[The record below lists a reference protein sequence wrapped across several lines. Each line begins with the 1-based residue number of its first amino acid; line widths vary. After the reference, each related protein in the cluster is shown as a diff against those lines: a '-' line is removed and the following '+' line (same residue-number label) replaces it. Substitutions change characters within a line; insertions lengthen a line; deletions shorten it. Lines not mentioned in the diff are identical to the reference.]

1 MLIQDMFYKKIE
13 RDIKGVIK
21 VGQADEENVYQE
33 LEEYVVTSELSK
45 YMSRFFD
52 AYKRG
57 VSGSTDKMGVWISGF
72 FGSGKSHFLK
82 ILSYILSDKKVTD
95 DKGKEIDA
103 ASFFLD
109 GVKVTDTSLADK
121 IRTAAELSGNTDVIL
136 FNIDSK
142 STSDSK
148 MNKEAIK
155 DVLMK
160 VFNDYLGYCGS
171 IPFLAEFER
180 KIDLDGKYEDFKNK
194 FEEINGSPW
203 IEARED
209 YYFIQDEIIET
220 VVSLGIMSESE
231 AKNWAENAQNTYSLS
246 IDKFADYVKKY
257 CESKGKNHHVLFL
270 VDEIGQY
277 IADDSQL
284 MVNLQTVTEDL
295 GTACRGKAWVVVTS
309 QQDIDSITKTMGDDF
324 SKIQGRFDT
333 RIALSS
339 ANVDEVIRKRILY
352 KDDKARVLL
361 GTLYKDSIDT
371 LSHIISFSQGTP
383 EMPFYKDENDF
394 VEVYPF
400 IPYQFKLLGNVLTS
414 IRQYSSSGKHLAD
427 GERSMLAL
435 FKEAAVAYKDENEGV
450 LIPFNAF
457 YSALDD
463 FIDHTHRI
471 VITGAARN
479 SRLDS
484 FDVELLKVLF
494 MIKHVNNFDGN
505 VENLTTLMITSISE
519 DTLELKKKIEGSL
532 RKLCDEMLIQ
542 EDGGKY
548 VFLTNEEQE
557 AENAIRSI
565 HVEGSEVV
573 NYVAKMIFDD
583 DLLPFTNSRFK
594 YNNRHMF
601 LFNQQIDDRMYHNV
615 NQNDPIGL
623 HILTA
628 YSGKEDEYTLGT
640 MSMTEKNVI
649 VRLSDNYPYLSE
661 IEEMMKIEAF
671 LSKPD
676 FANLIDY
683 DTIAAAKRRV
693 RTDKAKRIKD
703 YIRFSL
709 ETSDIYVHGSKVST
723 NAKEAGTRI
732 SDAFRKLIEAQ
743 YSKLNDMKTEPS
755 SSDIMDLLK
764 RSKTQMKLDIKEEN
778 PNQYALSEL
787 IDKIRYAS
795 AHGAKYSIKQALD
808 NFMAAPYGYTEE
820 DIEYLIADLYKDGQ
834 ISLKMNSVVY
844 SPASTP
850 ADEIFKYITKREY
863 REKVL
868 LDIKAVPNNKWVKSV
883 KDVTRDFFGKTVIS
897 DDTDALMRDFRINES
912 QKKQELLG
920 IIAEDYGAGS
930 ELPGRSV
937 IEKAISLI
945 GDTCDIGD
953 PMTFYKRV
961 DELYDDFDETSED
974 LSNLL
979 SFLNGSQKK
988 IYEKACKIYRIF
1000 DKSRNF
1006 IADQEIIGYAENIR
1020 TIKKMEKPYKQ
1031 IPKMDEAAKSLE
1043 DAMLTLLELAAEEV
1057 RPSVQDDFKIAR
1069 EAVTDDRPYAER
1081 MLNEITTKFNALLE
1095 KVDRSNDIAALK
1107 GIPSESTAMLD
1118 ILINK
1123 INTEEAF
1130 YQQSMQPDVPD
1141 APEKA
1146 KKPVKI
1152 VPPAPK
1158 TITVP
1163 VRSLTNN
1170 KTFTIRNEADI
1181 DAFVEEMRSNLKKK
1195 LEDNVVIKL
1204 S

>member
-1 MLIQDMFYKKIE
+1 MLIQDMFNKKIE

-52 AYKRG
+52 AYKKG
-57 VSGSTDKMGVWISGF
+57 VSGNTDKMGVWISGF

-82 ILSYILSDKKVTD
+82 ILSYILSDKKVITD
-95 DKGKEIDA
+95 TGRETNA

-109 GVKVTDTSLADK
+109 GVKVTDKTLADK
-121 IRTAAELSGNTDVIL
+121 IRTAAELSGDTDVIL

-148 MNKEAIK
+148 QNKEAIK
-155 DVLMK
+155 DVFMK

-180 KIDLDGKYEDFKNK
+180 RIDLDGKYEDFKNK

-203 IEARED
+203 VDARED
-209 YYFIQDEIIET
+209 YYFIQDEIVET

-270 VDEIGQY
+270 ADEIGQY

-333 RIALSS
+333 RISLSS
-339 ANVDEVIRKRILY
+339 ANADEVIRKRILY

-371 LSHIISFSQGTP
+371 LKHIISFSQGTP

-435 FKEAAVAYKDENEGV
+435 FKEAAMAYKDENEGV

-471 VITGAARN
+471 VITGAGRN
-479 SRLDS
+479 ARLDH

-532 RKLCDEMLIQ
+532 CKLCDEMLVQ

-548 VFLTNEEQE
+548 IFLTNEEQE

-583 DLLPFTNSRFK
+583 DLLPFTNSKFK
-594 YNNRHMF
+594 YNNRYMF

-671 LSKPD
+671 LNKPD

-703 YIRFSL
+703 YIRFAL

-723 NAKEAGTRI
+723 NAKEAGARI

-755 SSDIMDLLK
+755 SNDIMELLK
-764 RSKTQMKLDIKEEN
+764 KSKTQMKLDITEEN
-778 PNQYALSEL
+778 PNRYALSEL

-795 AHGAKYSIKQALD
+795 VHGAKYSIKQAFD
-808 NFMAAPYGYTEE
+808 HFMAAPYGYTEE

-850 ADEIFKYITKREY
+850 AEEIFKYITKREY

-868 LDIKAVPNNKWVKSV
+868 LDIKAVPNNKWIKAV

-897 DDTDALMRDFRINES
+897 DDTDVLMRDFRTNGS
-912 QKKQELLG
+912 QKKQELLK
-920 IIAEDYGAGS
+920 IIAQNYGAGS
-930 ELPGRSV
+930 ELPGRAV
-937 IEKAISLI
+937 IDKAIRLI
-945 GDTCDIGD
+945 DDSCDIGD

-961 DELYDDFDETSED
+961 DELYDDFDETAED
-974 LSNLL
+974 LSNLM
-979 SFLNGSQKK
+979 SFLGGSQKN
-988 IYEKACKIYRIF
+988 IYENACRIYSVF
-1000 DKSRNF
+1000 DKSKNF
-1006 IADQEIIGYAENIR
+1006 IADPKIIEYAENIR
-1020 TIKKMEKPYKQ
+1020 KIKKIEKPYKQ
-1031 IPKMDEAAKSLE
+1031 IPKMDEAAKNLGN
-1043 DAMLTLLELAAEEV
+1043 AILTLLEQAAEEV
-1057 RPSVQDDFKIAR
+1057 KPSVQEDFTIAK
-1069 EAVTDDRPYAER
+1069 EAVIADRPYAER
-1081 MLNEITTKFNALLE
+1081 MLNEINAKFHALFE
-1095 KVDRSNDIAALK
+1095 KADRSNDIAALK
-1107 GIPSESTAMLD
+1107 GIPSESTAMLT

-1123 INTEEAF
+1123 INAEEAF
-1130 YQQSMQPDVPD
+1130 YQQSIQSD
-1141 APEKA
+1141 APDDSEEPEKLGKVLSPIPRTVA
-1146 KKPVKI
+1146 
-1152 VPPAPK
+1152 
-1158 TITVP
+1158 VP

-1181 DAFVEEMRSNLKKK
+1181 DAFVEEVRENLKKK
-1195 LEDNVVIKL
+1195 LGDDVVIKL

>member
-21 VGQADEENVYQE
+21 VGQADDENVYQE
-33 LEEYVVTSELSK
+33 LEEYVVTTELSK

-52 AYKRG
+52 AYKRS

-82 ILSYILSDKKVTD
+82 ILSYILSNKKVIDET
-95 DKGKEIDA
+95 GKEVDA

-109 GVKVTDTSLADK
+109 GVKVTDKSLVDK
-121 IRTAAELSGNTDVIL
+121 IRTAAQLSDDTDVIL

-155 DVLMK
+155 DVFMK

-180 KIDLDGKYEDFKNK
+180 KIDLDGKYEDFKQR
-194 FEEINGSPW
+194 FEEINGSSW
-203 IEARED
+203 AETRED

-220 VVSLGIMSESE
+220 VVSLDIMSESE
-231 AKNWAENAQNTYSLS
+231 ARNWAENAQNTYSLS

-257 CESKGKNHHVLFL
+257 CESKGKNHHILFL

-295 GTACRGKAWVVVTS
+295 GTACRGKAWVIVTS

-361 GTLYKDSIDT
+361 TTLYKDSIDM
-371 LSHIISFSQGTP
+371 LKHIISFSQGTP

-400 IPYQFKLLGNVLTS
+400 IPYQFKLLGTVLTS

-435 FKEAAVAYKDENEGV
+435 FKEAAVTYKDEEEGI

-463 FIDHTHRI
+463 FIDHTHRV

-505 VENLTTLMITSISE
+505 VENLTTLMISSIFE
-519 DTLELKKKIEGSL
+519 DTLELKKKIEKSL
-532 RKLCDEMLIQ
+532 HKLCDEMLVQ

-548 VFLTNEEQE
+548 IFLTNEEQE

-565 HVEGSEVV
+565 HVESSEVV
-573 NYVAKMIFDD
+573 NYVANIVFDEI
-583 DLLPFTNSRFK
+583 LSFTNSKFK
-594 YNNRHMF
+594 YDNRHMF

-615 NQNDPIGL
+615 NINDSIGL

-640 MSMTEKNVI
+640 MSMTEKSII

-671 LSKPD
+671 LTKSEYS
-676 FANLIDY
+676 NLIDY
-683 DTIAAAKRRV
+683 DSIAAAKRRV

-703 YIRFSL
+703 YLRYSL
-709 ETSDIYVHGSKVST
+709 ETADIYVHGSKINT
-723 NAKEAGTRI
+723 KAKEAVTRI
-732 SDAFRKLIEAQ
+732 GDAFKKLIEVQ

-755 SSDIMDLLK
+755 SSDILNLLK
-764 RSKTQMKLDIKEEN
+764 KSGTQIRLDIKEEN

-795 AHGAKYSIKQALD
+795 AHGVKYSVKQVLD
-808 NFMAAPYGYTEE
+808 NFMAPPYGYTEE
-820 DIEYLIADLYKDGQ
+820 DIEYLIADLFKNGR
-834 ISLKMNSVVY
+834 ISLKINSVVY
-844 SPASTP
+844 SPVSTP
-850 ADEIFKYITKREY
+850 AEDAFKYITKREY

-868 LDIKAVPNNKWVKSV
+868 LDIKAVPNNKWVKAV
-883 KDVTRDFFGKTVIS
+883 KDIIRDFFGKTVIS
-897 DDTDALMRDFRINES
+897 DDTDVLMRDFRTNGS

-920 IIAEDYGAGS
+920 VIAKDYGTDS
-930 ELPGRSV
+930 EFPGRSV
-937 IEKAISLI
+937 IDKAIRLI
-945 GDTCDIGD
+945 DNTCEISDL
-953 PMTFYKRV
+953 MTFYKCV
-961 DELYDDFDETSED
+961 DKLYDDFDEISED
-974 LSNLL
+974 LSNLM
-979 SFLNGSQKK
+979 SFLNGPQKK
-988 IYEKACKIYRIF
+988 IYEKACKIYHIF

-1006 IADQEIIGYAENIR
+1006 IADQEIIGFAENIR
-1020 TIKKMEKPYKQ
+1020 KIKKIEKPYKQ
-1031 IPKMDEAAKSLE
+1031 IPKMDEAAKNLE
-1043 DAMLTLLELAAEEV
+1043 EALFTLLEQAAFEV
-1057 RPSVQDDFKIAR
+1057 KPVVYDDFKIAK
-1069 EAVTDDRPYAER
+1069 EAVIADRPYAER
-1081 MLNEITTKFNALLE
+1081 LLNEISDKFDALLE
-1095 KVDRSNDIAALK
+1095 KVEHSDDIAALR
-1107 GIPSESTAMLD
+1107 GIPSESTAMLS
-1118 ILINK
+1118 ILMDK
-1123 INTEEAF
+1123 INAEETF
-1130 YQQSMQPDVPD
+1130 YQQSIQSVKLIKSDQV
-1141 APEKA
+1141 
-1146 KKPVKI
+1146 KKPEKI
-1152 VPPAPK
+1152 VPVTPK
-1158 TITVP
+1158 TVAVP
-1163 VRSLTNN
+1163 VRSLINN

-1181 DAFVEEMRSNLKKK
+1181 DAFVEEMRTNLKKK
-1195 LEDNVVIKL
+1195 LGDNVVIKL

>member
-1 MLIQDMFYKKIE
+1 MLVQDMFYKKIE

-52 AYKRG
+52 AYKKG
-57 VSGSTDKMGVWISGF
+57 VDSNTDKMGVWISGF

-95 DKGKEIDA
+95 ESGNEVDA

-109 GVKVTDTSLADK
+109 GVKVEDKSLADK
-121 IRTAAELSGNTDVIL
+121 IKYAASLSGDTDVIL

-155 DVLMK
+155 DVFMK

-180 KIDLDGKYEDFKNK
+180 KIDLDGRYEDFKNK
-194 FEEINGSPW
+194 FEEINGSSW
-203 IEARED
+203 VEARED

-231 AKNWAENAQNTYSLS
+231 AKNWAENAQSTYSLS

-295 GTACRGKAWVVVTS
+295 GTACRGRAWVVVPS
-309 QQDIDSITKTMGDDF
+309 HQDIDSITKTMGDDF

-361 GTLYKDSIDT
+361 GTLYKDSIDM
-371 LSHIISFSQGTP
+371 LSHIISFSRGTP

-505 VENLTTLMITSISE
+505 VENLTTLMITSIFE
-519 DTLELKKKIEGSL
+519 DTLELKKKIESSL
-532 RKLCDEMLIQ
+532 RKLCDEMLVQ

-548 VFLTNEEQE
+548 IFLTNEEQE

-573 NYVAKMIFDD
+573 TYVAKTLFDEI
-583 DLLPFTNSRFK
+583 LSFPNSRFK
-594 YNNRHMF
+594 YDNRHMF
-601 LFNQQIDDRMYHNV
+601 LFNKQIDDRMYHSV
-615 NQNDPIGL
+615 NTNDPIGI

-640 MSMTEKNVI
+640 MSMTEKSVI

-661 IEEMMKIEAF
+661 IEDMMKIETF
-671 LSKPD
+671 LTKSD
-676 FANLIDY
+676 YSNLIDY

-703 YIRFSL
+703 YIKFSL
-709 ETSDIYVHGSKVST
+709 ETADIYVHGSKVNT
-723 NAKEAGTRI
+723 KAKDAGARI
-732 SDAFRKLIEAQ
+732 SDAFKKLIEAQ

-764 RSKTQMKLDIKEEN
+764 RSKTQMKLDIQEEN

-795 AHGAKYSIKQALD
+795 AHGAKYSVKQALD

-850 ADEIFKYITKREY
+850 ADDAFKYITKREY

-868 LDIKAVPNNKWVKSV
+868 LDIKAVPNNKWVKAV

-897 DDTDALMRDFRINES
+897 DDTDALMRDFRTNGS

-920 IIAEDYGAGS
+920 IIAKDYGVGS
-930 ELPGRSV
+930 ELPGKSV
-937 IEKAISLI
+937 VDKAIRLI
-945 GDTCDIGD
+945 DDTCNIND

-961 DELYDDFDETSED
+961 DELYDDFDETAED
-974 LSNLL
+974 LGNLT

-988 IYEKACKIYRIF
+988 IYEKACKIYSVF
-1000 DKSRNF
+1000 EKSKNF
-1006 IADQEIIGYAENIR
+1006 IADQKIIGYAENIR
-1020 TIKKMEKPYKQ
+1020 KIKKIEQPYKQ

-1043 DAMLTLLELAAEEV
+1043 DAILGLLEQAAEEV
-1057 RPSVQDDFKIAR
+1057 KPSVYDDFNIAKD
-1069 EAVTDDRPYAER
+1069 AVIADRPYAER
-1081 MLNEITTKFNALLE
+1081 MLNEITTKFNALLD
-1095 KVDRSNDIAALK
+1095 KVEHSNDIAALR
-1107 GIPSESTAMLD
+1107 GIPSESTAMLN

-1130 YQQSMQPDVPD
+1130 YQQSIQPDIPD
-1141 APEKA
+1141 DPEKP
-1146 KKPVKI
+1146 KNPVK
-1152 VPPAPK
+1152 VTPPAPK
-1158 TITVP
+1158 TVAVP

-1181 DAFVEEMRSNLKKK
+1181 DAFVEEMRTNLKKK
-1195 LEDNVVIKL
+1195 LGDNVVIKL